1 MLYTVNASPTSSR
14 SLETLLRVAA
24 KGDPILLLED
34 GVHAARA
41 GAATEELAPRGAR
54 RAPRLRARPRPGGA
68 RRHRAVVEGIRIIGY
83 DGFVELVEQH
93 TVVPWV

>member
-1 MLYTVNASPTSSR
+1 MLYTMNASPTSSR
-14 SLETLLRVAA
+14 SLESLLRIAA

-41 GAATEELAPRGAR
+41 GAATERLALDALAAHPVYALGPDLKAR
-54 RAPRLRARPRPGGA
+54 AIEK
-68 RRHRAVVEGIRIIGY
+68 VVEGIRIVGY

>member
-14 SLETLLRVAA
+14 SLETLLRIAA
-24 KGDPILLLED
+24 AGDPILLLED

-41 GAATEELAPRGAR
+41 GAATERLAREALAAHPVYALG
-54 RAPRLRARPRPGGA
+54 PDLRARA
-68 RRHRAVVEGIRIIGY
+68 INMIVEGINVIGY
-83 DGFVELVEQH
+83 DGFVELVEKH

>member
-14 SLETLLRVAA
+14 SLESLLRVAA

-41 GAATEELAPRGAR
+41 GAATEKLAFAALAAHPVYALGPDLKAR
-54 RAPRLRARPRPGGA
+54 AIEK
-68 RRHRAVVEGIRIIGY
+68 VIEGIRVIGY

>member
-1 MLYTVNASPTSSR
+1 M
-14 SLETLLRVAA
+14 AA

-41 GAATEELAPRGAR
+41 GAATEKLAAAALAAHPVYALGPDLAAR
-54 RAPRLRARPRPGGA
+54 AIEK
-68 RRHRAVVEGIRIIGY
+68 VVEGVHIIGY
-83 DGFVELVEQH
+83 DGFVELVEKH

>member
-14 SLETLLRVAA
+14 ALESLLRVAA

-41 GAATEELAPRGAR
+41 GAATAEIARAALAAHPVYALGPDLAAR
-54 RAPRLRARPRPGGA
+54 AVT
-68 RRHRAVVEGIRIIGY
+68 AVVEGIRIIGY

>member
-1 MLYTVNASPTSSR
+1 MLYTVNTSPTSSR
-14 SLETLLRVAA
+14 SFASLIRVAA

-41 GAATEELAPRGAR
+41 GAATEGLVREALAAHPVYALGPDLAAR
-54 RAPRLRARPRPGGA
+54 AIEKI
-68 RRHRAVVEGIRIIGY
+68 VEGIRIIGY
-83 DGFVELVEQH
+83 DGFVDLVEKH

>member
-14 SLETLLRVAA
+14 SLESLLRFAA

-41 GAATEELAPRGAR
+41 GAGTEELTGA
-54 RAPRLRARPRPGGA
+54 ALAAHPVYALSPDLRARA
-68 RRHRAVVEGIRIIGY
+68 IEQVIEGIRVIGY
-83 DGFVELVEQH
+83 DGFVELVEHH

>member
-14 SLETLLRVAA
+14 SLESLLRVAA
-24 KGDPILLLED
+24 KGDPILLIED

-41 GAATEELAPRGAR
+41 GAATEGLAREALAAHPVYALAADLEAR
-54 RAPRLRARPRPGGA
+54 AIGR
-68 RRHRAVVEGIRIIGY
+68 VVDGIVIIGY
-83 DGFVELVEQH
+83 DGFVELVERH

>member
-14 SLETLLRVAA
+14 SFESLLRVAA
-24 KGDPILLLED
+24 KDDPILLLED

-41 GAATEELAPRGAR
+41 GAGTEKLAAAALAR
-54 RAPRLRARPRPGGA
+54 HPVYALGPDLKARAIER
-68 RRHRAVVEGIRIIGY
+68 VIEGIRIIGY

>member
-14 SLETLLRVAA
+14 ALESLLRVAA
-24 KGDPILLLED
+24 KGDPILLIED

-41 GAATEELAPRGAR
+41 GAATERLAREALAAHPVFALGPDLAAR
-54 RAPRLRARPRPGGA
+54 AVTR
-68 RRHRAVVEGIRIIGY
+68 VVEGVKVIGY

>member
-14 SLETLLRVAA
+14 SLESLLRIAA

-41 GAATEELAPRGAR
+41 DAATRQLAAAALAAHPVYALAPDLKAR
-54 RAPRLRARPRPGGA
+54 AIAR
-68 RRHRAVVEGIRIIGY
+68 VVDGIRVIGY

>member
-14 SLETLLRVAA
+14 ALETLLRVAA

-41 GAATEELAPRGAR
+41 GAATEALLREALAAHPVYAIGPDLAAR
-54 RAPRLRARPRPGGA
+54 AVTK
-68 RRHRAVVEGIRIIGY
+68 VVEGVTVIGY
-83 DGFVELVEQH
+83 DGFVELVEKH
-93 TVVPWV
+93 PVVPWV

>member
-1 MLYTVNASPTSSR
+1 MLYTVNASPTSSW
-14 SLETLLRVAA
+14 SLESLLRVAA

-41 GAATEELAPRGAR
+41 GSSTEPLAAAALAAHPVYALGPDLKAR
-54 RAPRLRARPRPGGA
+54 AIGK
-68 RRHRAVVEGIRIIGY
+68 VVAGITVIGY